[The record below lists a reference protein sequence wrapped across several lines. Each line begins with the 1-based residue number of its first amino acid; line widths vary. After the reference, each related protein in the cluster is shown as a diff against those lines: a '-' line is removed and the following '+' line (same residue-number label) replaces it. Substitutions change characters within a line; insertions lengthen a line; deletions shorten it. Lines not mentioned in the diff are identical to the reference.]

1 VGQKTPLQFL
11 LIKRLQMYKLYKGKK
26 NKKER
31 KKEEN
36 EREKDRVDY
45 FYSWAV
51 CYYFLLMQ
59 I

>member
-1 VGQKTPLQFL
+1 MRERYQK
-11 LIKRLQMYKLYKGKK
+11 KK
-26 NKKER
+26 EKKKKER

-51 CYYFLLMQ
+51 CYSFLLMQ